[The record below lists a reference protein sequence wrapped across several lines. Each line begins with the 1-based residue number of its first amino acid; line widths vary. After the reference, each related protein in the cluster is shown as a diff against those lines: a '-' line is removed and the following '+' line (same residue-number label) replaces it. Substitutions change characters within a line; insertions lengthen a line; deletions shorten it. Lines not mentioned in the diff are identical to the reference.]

1 MKKLHYAYFALM
13 LTIPSLALASAS
25 STEVRVEGN
34 GYVNLSPLDEKE
46 GSEKSCDIHTG
57 LAEITSLQYDEAN
70 QPNKIEFTSGVGEVV
85 VLSYET
91 RKMNTFSLSNAD
103 RGNLEVFPVKG
114 KTYFIKF
121 RQCSGAN
128 GGELERNL
136 MEIYRIN

>member
-1 MKKLHYAYFALM
+1 MNKLHYAYFATILM
-13 LTIPSLALASAS
+13 IPSLAFASGS
-25 STEVRVEGN
+25 STDVRVEGN

-46 GSEKSCDIHTG
+46 SAKKYCDIHTG

-85 VLSYET
+85 VLSYDT

-103 RGNLEVFPVKG
+103 RGNLEAFPVKG

-128 GGELERNL
+128 GGEMERNL
-136 MEIYRIN
+136 MEIYRVN